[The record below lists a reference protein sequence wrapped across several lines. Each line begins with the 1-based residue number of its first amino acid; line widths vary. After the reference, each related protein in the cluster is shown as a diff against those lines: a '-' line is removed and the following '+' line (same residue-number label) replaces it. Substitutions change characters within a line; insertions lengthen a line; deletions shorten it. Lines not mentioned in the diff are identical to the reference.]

1 MDTKFFEGEFVVI
14 EDATLAEVG
23 GGLEVNSY

>member
-1 MDTKFFEGEFVVI
+1 MNTQIVETEVVVV

-23 GGLEVNSY
+23 GGININGL